1 MIELRADMELKDN
14 IVVVML
20 KITKEG
26 HYTCNIRIEYEW
38 KPPRCASCKVFG
50 HNYEE
55 CLKNTGAGETK
66 NLKKTT
72 QAPKGI
78 LAGSK
83 VGYKPTKEYRLV
95 PKKHIANSNSN
106 KKKGVDST
114 NKASDSNHFEV
125 LNSFDNDVEMGTN
138 EGMSN
143 LNNNMANSS
152 GSLFLKVKNSSTS
165 TTPIMDKIRKFQNIV
180 IDGQAILVDETGN
193 PLKKVEY
200 LGDHDSKDE
209 VASVDND
216 MACDLASE
224 RTGFSTQSLLEQ

>member
-14 IVVVML
+14 IVVIML

-26 HYTCNIRIEYEW
+26 NYTCNIRIEYEW
-38 KPPRCASCKVFG
+38 KPPRCASCKVFR
-50 HNYEE
+50 HKHEE
-55 CLKNTGAGETK
+55 SLKNTGAGETK

-95 PKKHIANSNSN
+95 PKKHISNSNSN

-114 NKASDSNHFEV
+114 NKASDSNPFEV

-138 EGMSN
+138 KGMSN

-152 GSLFLKVKNSSTS
+152 ESLFWKVTNSST
-165 TTPIMDKIRKFQNIV
+165 N
-180 IDGQAILVDETGN
+180 ETGN

-200 LGDHDSKDE
+200 PGDHDSEVE

-224 RTGFSTQSLLEQ
+224 RTGFGTQSLLEQ